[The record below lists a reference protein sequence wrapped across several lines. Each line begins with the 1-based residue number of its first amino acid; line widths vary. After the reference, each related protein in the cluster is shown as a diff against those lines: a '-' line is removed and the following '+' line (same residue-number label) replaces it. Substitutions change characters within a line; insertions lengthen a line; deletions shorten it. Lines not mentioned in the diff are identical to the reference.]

1 MFYESNIYE
10 GEKEDIHYSL
20 CWNLH
25 PRLFR
30 VITSGAAVWKGEK
43 KGGAPSLFSAE
54 HLDPYELGS

>member
-20 CWNLH
+20 CWNL
-25 PRLFR
+25 PAAIQGNYLRCGS
-30 VITSGAAVWKGEK
+30 VKGAKE
-43 KGGAPSLFSAE
+43 GGAPSLFSVE